1 MVPDKIKKKWGLIF
15 KNVHF
20 NGKLYN
26 VLLFSKKGQKN
37 SINNGSNC
45 IQIHY
50 HSDNNK
56 HLSDIRT
63 LHLSVRL
70 DFGTNASG

>member
-1 MVPDKIKKKWGLIF
+1 MVPDKIKKKWGLIS

-26 VLLFSKKGQKN
+26 VLPFSKKGQKN
-37 SINNGSNC
+37 SINNGSHC

-63 LHLSVRL
+63 LHLSERL